1 MKSLI
6 FFLAVISLTSSS
18 ISLSDWNGQRWKN
31 SRDSIRALED
41 EKRNTVIAI
50 DEEMIDDIEKTID
63 NLEKMEDSIIK
74 DLENKL
80 GEETNDDEDYDY
92 VATRLR
98 YDNDR
103 NAVDSGK
110 YGYGHDGSGHRTV
123 FVMWQ
128 NNSI

>member
-1 MKSLI
+1 MSP
-6 FFLAVISLTSSS
+6 ANT
-18 ISLSDWNGQRWKN
+18 
-31 SRDSIRALED
+31 
-41 EKRNTVIAI
+41 KRNTVFAI
-50 DEEMIDDIEKTID
+50 DEEIIEDIEKTID

-110 YGYGHDGSGHRTV
+110 YGYGYDGSGHRTV
-123 FVMWQ
+123 FVM
-128 NNSI
+128 